1 MNLIVLLHLHPN
13 IACITSMDADHLDI
27 YGTSAAIEESF
38 VEFASK
44 IEDKN
49 NLFITKDLPLEG
61 NNCAVNEHAVYKAFN
76 VRVKEMEVMFLMF
89 KHHLVMQDF
98 GLPGSIIL

>member
-1 MNLIVLLHLHPN
+1 
-13 IACITSMDADHLDI
+13 MDADHLDI

-61 NNCAVNEHAVYKAFN
+61 NNLRCK
-76 VRVKEMEVMFLMF
+76 
-89 KHHLVMQDF
+89 
-98 GLPGSIIL
+98 